1 MAMFNNHQSLSISQF
16 EKACEFLLPLGLVPM
31 GFGQCGLGKTSVA
44 YKLANKLGCEYT
56 LKFNGQTRETFDIQ
70 GLPDTVVRD
79 DGLKVTDWANC
90 AEFLKIV
97 DLAKQGKRSL
107 IVIDEITNSTIN
119 MTGSLMTLA
128 LEKRSGSL
136 DLTVNGISPYIIV
149 LGNRPEDNSNYNELP
164 LAFLDRGVVFDVT
177 PDANDWIEYAVSKS
191 LHPLVISY
199 IKQFPQA
206 INEGWLPDL
215 LKSGTPRGYEDL
227 SKCEFAN
234 IPKDK
239 ESAIVSGIIGGER
252 AVEYVAFRR
261 VWTEMVDRNTIYNN
275 PETAPTPEKDRPD
288 VLYTL
293 SQSLAHFMTKENAT
307 ATVKYM
313 NRLDKE
319 FAVMC
324 LTDAVKRDKG
334 LLVNAELK
342 KFAMSNM
349 DVFTDLMN

>member
-1 MAMFNNHQSLSISQF
+1 MPQLLTLF
-16 EKACEFLLPLGLVPM
+16 LPLNIPVIVL
-31 GFGQCGLGKTSVA
+31 GQCGGGKTSNVNA
-44 YKLANKLGCEYT
+44 LAKKLDTHYT

-79 DGLKVTDWANC
+79 DGLKVTEWSNC
-90 AEFLKIV
+90 AEFVKID
-97 DLAKQGKRSL
+97 DLAKQGKRQL
-107 IVIDEITNSTIN
+107 IDIDEITNSTMN
-119 MTGSLMTLA
+119 MTGSLMTLV
-128 LEKRSGSL
+128 LEKRAGSL
-136 DLTVNGISPYIIV
+136 DLNVNGLAPYVVV

-164 LAFLDRGVVFDVT
+164 LAFLDRGAVFELKA
-177 PDANDWIEYAVSKS
+177 DANDWIEYAVPNG

-215 LKSGTPRGYEDL
+215 YKSATPRGFEML
-227 SKCEFAN
+227 SKLEFSG
-234 IPKDK
+234 IPKDT
-239 ESAIVSGIIGGER
+239 ELAIVSGIIGGER